1 MRKTYISKI
10 VPLALSLELFLTACG
25 SAENA
30 AADEAETTAASV
42 SSSSS
47 AAQTTLETE
56 AETVQETENT
66 SPDLTDR
73 PADELFEYTVYDDH
87 VVINKFI
94 LSGEEKI
101 EAKITV
107 PEYIEGVPV
116 TEIGKQAFYYSS
128 GNDRMDFISEIVLP
142 DSIEIIGEGAFSGCG
157 STIGLKLNLPK
168 SLKELGYNAFGHS
181 GLYGEIVIPGTISR
195 LEDYAFKS
203 CSFLKSVIIENGVTA
218 IGNSCFD
225 ECEDLSNVVIPDS
238 VTSIGEYCFRR
249 CTSLSSIDI
258 PESVTVFG
266 RDVFSSTP
274 IVEANQPL
282 IINDILLD
290 HSSAEGEV
298 IIPENVTKICDYAY
312 DHSELTSIVIPD
324 SVTEIGRG
332 AFSFCKKLESVTL
345 PKNITEIS
353 SVTFNRC
360 KSLNRITIPDGV
372 TKIGES
378 AFSGSAL
385 EEIEI
390 PESTVYFGTDAFKDT
405 PLAAAQQPLVINGI
419 LCDWSSASGA
429 VTIPDNVTVIGCGV
443 FSSNESI
450 TSVTIHDKVTRIEE
464 MAFDRCTEL
473 SEINIPSSVEYIGSL
488 AFNHSA
494 FEFSEQPLII
504 NDILF
509 SWRTAEGDVIIPDGV
524 RSIDAMAFWGC
535 ETVTGITVPDSV
547 TYIGD
552 KAFGKCTNLVSVSL
566 PSGAELGEDV
576 FSETPISEDSSLI
589 EYR

>member
-30 AADEAETTAASV
+30 AADEAETTAATV
-42 SSSSS
+42 SSS

-66 SPDLTDR
+66 SPDLTGR

-94 LSGEEKI
+94 LSGEEII

-168 SLKELGYNAFGHS
+168 NLKELGYNAFGHS

-238 VTSIGEYCFRR
+238 VTSIGEYCFSR

-298 IIPENVTKICDYAY
+298 IIPENVTRICDYAY

-353 SVTFNRC
+353 GVTFNRC
-360 KSLNRITIPDGV
+360 DNLKSI
-372 TKIGES
+372 
-378 AFSGSAL
+378 
-385 EEIEI
+385 
-390 PESTVYFGTDAFKDT
+390 
-405 PLAAAQQPLVINGI
+405 
-419 LCDWSSASGA
+419 
-429 VTIPDNVTVIGCGV
+429 
-443 FSSNESI
+443 SI
-450 TSVTIHDKVTRIEE
+450 
-464 MAFDRCTEL
+464 
-473 SEINIPSSVEYIGSL
+473 
-488 AFNHSA
+488 
-494 FEFSEQPLII
+494 
-504 NDILF
+504 
-509 SWRTAEGDVIIPDGV
+509 
-524 RSIDAMAFWGC
+524 
-535 ETVTGITVPDSV
+535 PDSV

-566 PSGAELGEDV
+566 PSGAELGENV